1 MFIKRTRGG
10 SKHKPIYYLQIA
22 ESYRDKGK
30 TRHRLL
36 CTLGREEELMAKGS
50 LENLME
56 KLAALSKQYLLVS
69 KSEKSIKDAL
79 IYGPMLVVNHLWKQL
94 QMQPLLEGLQ
104 QQYKIEFSLE
114 QAVKLMIS
122 NRLIDPLSKSAAFE
136 WRQKVYGED
145 WDQLELQYLFR
156 SLDIIADHQDMLEK
170 SFYEKTR
177 NLFKSPVSV
186 VFYDLTTIYFESQQ
200 ADALRKYGYSK
211 DNKTDCVQVVIGLVI
226 NQDGLPIS
234 YHLFPGNTYEGKTVV
249 PLLNKLKKDFLLEKI
264 IFVGDKGIVGSE
276 VMTEL
281 SSAGYEYI
289 IAAKISKVSAEYH
302 PEILNREKYSRID
315 EIISAHQLIIEGQRL
330 VLGFSTKRAER
341 DKKQRE
347 LLLERLQKRLDK
359 SSKPKSVTKSAYN
372 SYLTMEG
379 ESRMVIDPQ
388 KVKENAKW
396 DGFFGFYT
404 NNQSMNNKQIVL
416 TYQML
421 WQIENSFRVL
431 KSTLDLRPIYHW
443 TEKRIQG
450 HIMICF
456 LSLYMLRAIEYK
468 INRQEKLNISTDEI
482 FDHLDKIRAVTI
494 NAFKKKVV
502 MRTEIAD
509 ENNLVL
515 RALGIKIPPA
525 ILEENVVE

>member
-1 MFIKRTRGG
+1 MFIKRTLGG
-10 SKHKPIYYLQIA
+10 SKNNPSYYLQIV
-22 ESYRDKGK
+22 ESYREKER
-30 TRHRLL
+30 TRHRVL
-36 CTLGREEELMAKGS
+36 CTLGREEDLLAKGS
-50 LENLME
+50 IENLIE
-56 KLAALSKQYLLVS
+56 KFAALSKQYLLVS
-69 KSEKSIKDAL
+69 KSEESIKDAL

-104 QQYKIEFSLE
+104 QPLKIEFSLE

-122 NRLIDPLSKSAAFE
+122 NRLIDPLSKSAAFNWKE
-136 WRQKVYGED
+136 KVYGED

-156 SLDIIADHQDMLEK
+156 SMDIIADHQDMLER
-170 SFYEKTR
+170 SFFEKTR
-177 NLFKSPVSV
+177 SLFKSPVNI

-200 ADALRKYGYSK
+200 ADALKKYGYSK

-249 PLLNKLKKDFLLEKI
+249 PVLNKLKKDFLLEKI
-264 IFVGDKGIVGSE
+264 IFVGDKAIAGSE
-276 VMTEL
+276 VMQEV

-302 PEILNREKYSRID
+302 QDILNRGNYTRID
-315 EIISAHQLIIEGQRL
+315 EIISANQIIVEGQRL
-330 VLGFSTKRAER
+330 VLGFSKKRAER

-347 LLLERLQKRLDK
+347 LLLESLQKRLDK
-359 SSKPKSVTKSAYN
+359 SSKPKSIIKSAYN
-372 SYLTMEG
+372 SYLRMEG
-379 ESRMVIDPQ
+379 ESRMEIDPQ
-388 KVKENAKW
+388 KVAENAKW

-404 NNQSMNNKQIVL
+404 NNQSMSNKEIVL

-431 KSTLDLRPIYHW
+431 KSTLDLRPVYHW

-456 LSLYMLRAIEYK
+456 LSLYMLRAIEFK
-468 INRQEKLNISTDEI
+468 INRQEKLNLSTDEV
-482 FDHLDKIRAVTI
+482 FYHLDKIRI
-494 NAFKKKVV
+494 G
-502 MRTEIAD
+502 
-509 ENNLVL
+509 
-515 RALGIKIPPA
+515 RASCR
-525 ILEENVVE
+525 ER

>member
-10 SKHKPIYYLQIA
+10 SKNKPIYYLQLV
-22 ESYRDKGK
+22 ESYREKDK
-30 TRHRLL
+30 TRHRIL
-36 CTLGREEELMAKGS
+36 CTLGREEELLAKGS
-50 LENLME
+50 IENLIE
-56 KLAALSKQYLLVS
+56 KFAALSKQYLLVS
-69 KSEKSIKDAL
+69 KSEESFKDAL

-94 QMQPLLEGLQ
+94 EMQPLFEGIQ

-122 NRLIDPLSKSAAFE
+122 NRLIDPLSKSAAFHWKE
-136 WRQKVYGED
+136 KVYGED
-145 WDQLELQYLFR
+145 WDPLELQYLFR
-156 SLDIIADHQDMLEK
+156 SLDIIAEHQDMLEK
-170 SFYEKTR
+170 SFFEKTR
-177 NLFKSPVSV
+177 SLFKSPVSI

-200 ADALRKYGYSK
+200 ADALKRYGYSK

-234 YHLFPGNTYEGKTVV
+234 YHLFPGNTFEGKTVV
-249 PLLNKLKKDFLLEKI
+249 TILNKLKKDFLLEKI
-264 IFVGDKGIVGSE
+264 IFVGDKGLVGNE
-276 VMTEL
+276 VMQEV

-289 IAAKISKVSAEYH
+289 IAAKISKLSAEH
-302 PEILNREKYSRID
+302 HDEILNRENYAYID
-315 EIISAHQLIIEGQRL
+315 DIISAHQIIVEGQRL
-330 VLGFSTKRAER
+330 VLGYSTKRAER
-341 DKKQRE
+341 DRTQRE
-347 LLLERLQKRLDK
+347 LLLERLQKKLDK
-359 SSKPKSVTKSAYN
+359 SSKPKAVTKSAYN
-372 SYLTMEG
+372 KYLKIQG

-388 KVKENAKW
+388 KVEKQAKW

-404 NNQSMNNKQIVL
+404 NNQTMSNKQIVL

-431 KSTLDLRPIYHW
+431 KSTLDLRPVYHW

-482 FDHLDKIRAVTI
+482 FDHLDKIRAISVK
-494 NAFKKKVV
+494 AFKKRVV
-502 MRTEIAD
+502 MRTEITD
-509 ENNLVL
+509 ENNLIL
-515 RALGIKIPPA
+515 RTLGIKIPPVV
-525 ILEENVVE
+525 LEENVVE

>member
-10 SKHKPIYYLQIA
+10 SKKKPIYYLQLV
-22 ESYRDKGK
+22 ESYREKDK
-30 TRHRLL
+30 TRHRIL
-36 CTLGREEELMAKGS
+36 CTLGREEDLLMDGTI
-50 LENLME
+50 ENLTE
-56 KLAALSKQYLLVS
+56 KFAALSKQYLLVS
-69 KSEKSIKDAL
+69 KSEESLKDAL

-94 QMQPLLEGLQ
+94 QMQSLLDGLQ
-104 QQYKIEFSLE
+104 QHYKIEFSLA
-114 QAVKLMIS
+114 QVVKLMIS
-122 NRLIDPLSKSAAFE
+122 NRLIDPLSKSATFNWKE
-136 WRQKVYGED
+136 KVYGED
-145 WDQLELQYLFR
+145 WDQLELQHLFR
-156 SLDIIADHQDMLEK
+156 SLDILADNQDMIEK
-170 SFYEKTR
+170 SFFEKTR
-177 NLFKSPVSV
+177 NLFKSPVSI

-249 PLLNKLKKDFLLEKI
+249 PVLNKLKKDFLLEKI
-264 IFVGDKGIVGSE
+264 IFVGDKGLVGNE
-276 VMTEL
+276 VMQEL

-289 IAAKISKVSAEYH
+289 IAAKISKVAAEYH
-302 PEILNREKYSRID
+302 SEILNRKSYKRID
-315 EIISAHQLIIEGQRL
+315 DIVSAHQISIEGQRL
-330 VLGFSTKRAER
+330 ILGYSKKRADR
-341 DKKQRE
+341 DKRQRE

-359 SSKPKSVTKSAYN
+359 SSKPKSITKSAYN

-388 KVKENAKW
+388 KVEDNAKW

-404 NNQSMNNKQIVL
+404 NNSSLSNKQIVQ

-421 WQIENSFRVL
+421 WRIENSFRVL
-431 KSTLDLRPIYHW
+431 KTTLDLRPVYHW

-456 LSLYMLRAIEYK
+456 LSLYLLRAIEYK

-494 NAFKKKVV
+494 NAFRKQVV
-502 MRTEIAD
+502 MRTEITD
-509 ENNLVL
+509 ENNLIL
-515 RALGIKIPPA
+515 RALGVKIPPVL
-525 ILEENVVE
+525 LEESVVE

>member
-10 SKHKPIYYLQIA
+10 SKNKPIYYLQIV
-22 ESYRDKGK
+22 ESYREKDK
-30 TRHRLL
+30 TRHRVLG
-36 CTLGREEELMAKGS
+36 TLGKEEDLLANGTI
-50 LENLME
+50 ENLIE
-56 KLAALSKQYLLVS
+56 KFAAWSKQYLLIS
-69 KSEKSIKDAL
+69 KSEESIRDAL
-79 IYGPMLVVNHLWKQL
+79 IYGPLLVVNHLWKQL
-94 QMQPLLEGLQ
+94 QMQPLLEGIQ

-114 QAVKLMIS
+114 QALKLMIS
-122 NRLIDPLSKSAAFE
+122 NRLIDPLSKSATFNWKE
-136 WRQKVYGED
+136 KVYGEN

-156 SLDIIADHQDMLEK
+156 SLDIIAEHQDMLEK
-170 SFYEKTR
+170 CFFEKTR
-177 NLFKSPVSV
+177 SLFKSPISI

-200 ADALRKYGYSK
+200 ADALRRYGYSK
-211 DNKTDCVQVVIGLVI
+211 DNKTDCVQVVLGLGI

-234 YHLFPGNTYEGKTVV
+234 YHLFPGNTFEGKTVV
-249 PLLNKLKKDFLLEKI
+249 PVLNKLKKDFLLEKI
-264 IFVGDKGIVGSE
+264 IFVGDKSIVGNE
-276 VMTEL
+276 VMQEI

-302 PEILNREKYSRID
+302 PGILNRKNYSRID
-315 EIISAHQLIIEGQRL
+315 DIISAHQIIAEDQRL
-330 VLGFSTKRAER
+330 VLGHSTKRAER

-347 LLLERLQKRLDK
+347 LLIERLQKKLDK
-359 SSKPKSVTKSAYN
+359 SSKPKSITKSAYN

-379 ESRMVIDPQ
+379 ESRMVIDPK
-388 KVKENAKW
+388 KVEEHAKW

-404 NNQSMNNKQIVL
+404 NNQSMSNKQIVL

-421 WQIENSFRVL
+421 WQIENSFRIL
-431 KSTLDLRPIYHW
+431 KSTLDLRPVYHW

-482 FDHLDKIRAVTI
+482 FDHLQKIRAVTI
-494 NAFKKKVV
+494 NAYKKQVV
-502 MRTEIAD
+502 MRTEITD
-509 ENNLVL
+509 ENNLIL
-515 RALGIKIPPA
+515 RTLGIKIPPV